1 MGTDHG
7 RPLLV
12 ETSEK
17 IMSEVTIRNS
27 DFLKVLESFSDEML
41 SKPSYNDEQYWT
53 YVDKGD
59 VEKGEYYCSEAYL
72 KECLS
77 RDELVGP
84 PDRYFAQPIANMVRK
99 DPETWKPFMQKVK
112 YDFAQELGAH
122 TSALLSYYPPGGF
135 VGWHTNFDA
144 NAYQILFT
152 WSETGDGYFRYYDK
166 AQDKIVTIQDKP
178 GWQCRHFY
186 FGAGDEPDLHCW
198 HSAYA
203 GCQRITLAYKFV
215 NGGSVN
221 NPEDAMARQ
230 MRDML
235 IEEIESE

>member
-1 MGTDHG
+1 
-7 RPLLV
+7 
-12 ETSEK
+12 
-17 IMSEVTIRNS
+17 MSEVNIRNS
-27 DFLKVLESFSDEML
+27 ELLEVLNGFSDEML
-41 SKPSYNDEQYWT
+41 SKPSYDDEKYWT
-53 YVDKGD
+53 FREWQDIG
-59 VEKGEYYCSEAYL
+59 KGEFYCSRDYL
-72 KECLS
+72 DECLS

-84 PDRYFAQPIANMVRK
+84 PDRYFAQPISKMVREDK
-99 DPETWKPFMQKVK
+99 EMWEGFMQKVK
-112 YDFAQELGAH
+112 YDFASELGAH

-166 AQDKIVTIQDKP
+166 QKDEIVTIQDVP

-186 FGAGDEPDLHCW
+186 FGAGHEEDLHCW

-215 NGGSVN
+215 NGGSVD
-221 NPEDAMARQ
+221 NPEDAQARA
-230 MRDML
+230 MRDLL
-235 IEEIESE
+235 IDEIESE

>member
-1 MGTDHG
+1 
-7 RPLLV
+7 
-12 ETSEK
+12 
-17 IMSEVTIRNS
+17 MSEVNIRNS
-27 DFLKVLESFSDEML
+27 ELLEVLNGFSDEML
-41 SKPSYNDEQYWT
+41 SKPSYNDEKYWT
-53 YVDKGD
+53 FREWQDIG
-59 VEKGEYYCSEAYL
+59 KGEFYCSRDYL
-72 KECLS
+72 DECLS

-84 PDRYFAQPIANMVRK
+84 PDRYFAQPISKMVREDK
-99 DPETWKPFMQKVK
+99 EMWEGFMQKVK
-112 YDFAQELGAH
+112 YDFASELGAH

-166 AQDKIVTIQDKP
+166 QKDEIVTIQDVP

-186 FGAGDEPDLHCW
+186 FGAGHEEDLHCW

-215 NGGSVN
+215 NGGSVD
-221 NPEDAMARQ
+221 NPEDAQARA
-230 MRDML
+230 MRDLL
-235 IEEIESE
+235 IDEIESE